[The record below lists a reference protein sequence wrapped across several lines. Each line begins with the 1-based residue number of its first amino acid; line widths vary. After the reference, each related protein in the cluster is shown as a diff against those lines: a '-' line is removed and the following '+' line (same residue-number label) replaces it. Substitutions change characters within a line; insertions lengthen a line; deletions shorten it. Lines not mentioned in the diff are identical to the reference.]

1 MAKKKELKKVSKQT
15 LIAEAQRLA
24 TQTNELTRD
33 FFRNKSEFKDG
44 WNLYWPTFAAFL
56 AEAKV
61 VSKVTKPSPDK
72 QVELEIEKVRD
83 RKANLKSKYETAI
96 KRAERAEETLSV
108 LQDLRCHTPQNLSI
122 LPKVVSGTSE
132 SVAVW
137 VGSDWHLEEDIEP
150 GDCSGLNHFNLEV
163 ADRRISKFFQNE
175 FRLTDIMQKDTNIPV
190 VVLALL
196 GDFITNSIH
205 PDAAESNNLGPGDAI
220 WWAQERILAGIKFAL
235 DNLSKNT
242 QLVIVCHPGNH
253 GRTTVKQRQKTDL
266 VNSWE
271 MLMYRELKLILDHD
285 TKYGSRITWQIAEGY
300 HSTTN
305 LFGGAYKIRF
315 HHGHAIHS
323 NGGIGGI
330 TIPVNK
336 KIANW
341 NINNPN
347 APNIDV
353 FGHFHQYIDSGTF
366 VTNGSLVGYNAYAVS
381 IGAAYEK
388 PTQAFFLVNKKFNSK
403 TMATPIFLE

>member
-163 ADRRISKFFQNE
+163 ADRRISNSS
-175 FRLTDIMQKDTNIPV
+175 R
-190 VVLALL
+190 
-196 GDFITNSIH
+196 TNS
-205 PDAAESNNLGPGDAI
+205 A
-220 WWAQERILAGIKFAL
+220 
-235 DNLSKNT
+235 
-242 QLVIVCHPGNH
+242 
-253 GRTTVKQRQKTDL
+253 
-266 VNSWE
+266 
-271 MLMYRELKLILDHD
+271 
-285 TKYGSRITWQIAEGY
+285 
-300 HSTTN
+300 
-305 LFGGAYKIRF
+305 
-315 HHGHAIHS
+315 
-323 NGGIGGI
+323 
-330 TIPVNK
+330 
-336 KIANW
+336 
-341 NINNPN
+341 
-347 APNIDV
+347 
-353 FGHFHQYIDSGTF
+353 
-366 VTNGSLVGYNAYAVS
+366 
-381 IGAAYEK
+381 
-388 PTQAFFLVNKKFNSK
+388 
-403 TMATPIFLE
+403 